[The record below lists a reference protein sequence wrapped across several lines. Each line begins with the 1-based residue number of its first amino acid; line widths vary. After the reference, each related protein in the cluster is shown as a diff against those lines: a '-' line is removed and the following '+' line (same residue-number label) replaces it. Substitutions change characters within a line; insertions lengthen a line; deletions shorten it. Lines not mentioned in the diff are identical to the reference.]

1 MVYKYFLP
9 FLGLSTHSVNCLFC
23 CAEAFSLT
31 ESHLIFAFVA
41 WAFSDIAKTHVKE
54 LFPCVFLLGV
64 LWFLCFPSVWGCR
77 KLGHPQLG
85 EAASRLMERSS
96 GFLHLLLITMETG
109 RGRGRWEEAV
119 LTRMSAALSSSR
131 NDQFPGD
138 NASQPFMARPQN
150 ACIMNIYMALPMH
163 YSKCFTNIALNNSR
177 R

>member
-1 MVYKYFLP
+1 MASRALHCGP
-9 FLGLSTHSVNCLFC
+9 ATPLGDLGKQVNMAVIVLVVRGEEPIVF
-23 CAEAFSLT
+23 F
-31 ESHLIFAFVA
+31 
-41 WAFSDIAKTHVKE
+41 WG
-54 LFPCVFLLGV
+54 PCS
-64 LWFLCFPSVWGCR
+64 LCFPSVWGCR